1 MTLTLSTEQTVPR
14 LLLASLRRHP
24 RALLRL
30 AAWSVLEVTPL
41 LLSGYAIAQALDAG
55 FIAGRPETGLAWLS
69 VLGAAVFLGALATG
83 QVYRILAE
91 IVEPFRDDLVDGV
104 VGGALQRSTVLG
116 GRADSGAV
124 ARLTHQVEVV
134 RDNFAGLLLL
144 TRSFVVSAISAIIGI
159 AALTGVVALLVLPPL
174 LAGLTFFLASLRSMM
189 ARQRDYVLTDEAVA
203 ESASTV
209 VHSLR
214 DVVACGGDDR
224 ACARVQ
230 RDVEAHAVAERIVAR
245 MSAIRTV
252 TVAVGGWLPAVGL
265 LVGAHWLLT
274 TGLTLGAIT
283 GGLIYLTQGLL
294 PALRALVDGLGAGGL
309 RLVVTL
315 DRLVEAGERVTRSRA
330 ARQQTPAGHDLVV
343 DGVTFC
349 YGRHAEPV
357 VKALDMVIPEGQH
370 LAMVG
375 PSGAG
380 KSTLAGLLAAT
391 HVPDQGQVR
400 LGGVPVADLDP
411 QSLARHRVLIP
422 QEAYVFAG
430 TLGENLRYLHPSAT
444 RAELDAVVAD
454 LGLRALV
461 DRLGGYDAV
470 LDPGTL
476 SAGQRQLIAVARAHL
491 TPVPVLIL
499 DEATCHLDH
508 ATEERVERVLAGRK
522 GGTLIVVA
530 HRINSALR
538 AQRVVLMDGASL
550 VMGTHRELLATAPLY
565 RDLVMGYG
573 QQ

>member
-1 MTLTLSTEQTVPR
+1 MTLTLSTEPTVPR
-14 LLLASLRRHP
+14 LLLAALRRHP

-30 AAWSVLEVTPL
+30 AAWSVLEVAPL
-41 LLSGYAIAQALDAG
+41 LLSGYAIAHALDAG

-69 VLGAAVFLGALATG
+69 VLGAAVLVGALATG
-83 QVYRILAE
+83 RVYRILAE

-116 GRADSGAV
+116 GRPDSGAV

-144 TRSFVVSAISAIIGI
+144 TRSFIVSTISAIVGI
-159 AALTGVVALLVLPPL
+159 AALTGMVALLVLPPL
-174 LAGLTFFLASLRSMM
+174 LAGLALFLASLRSMM
-189 ARQRDYVLTDEAVA
+189 ARQRDHVLTDEAVA
-203 ESASTV
+203 ESASTIAR
-209 VHSLR
+209 SLR
-214 DVVACGGDDR
+214 DVVACGGEEQ

-230 RDVEAHAVAERIVAR
+230 RDVEAHAAAERVVAR
-245 MSAIRTV
+245 MAAIRTF

-315 DRLVEAGERVTRSRA
+315 DRLVEAGEQAMPMRSA
-330 ARQQTPAGHDLVV
+330 QQRTPDGHDLVV

-349 YGRHAEPV
+349 YGRQAEPV
-357 VKALDMVIPEGQH
+357 VKALNMVIPKGQH

-391 HVPDQGQVR
+391 HVPDQGEVR

-430 TLGENLRYLHPSAT
+430 TLGENF
-444 RAELDAVVAD
+444 
-454 LGLRALV
+454 
-461 DRLGGYDAV
+461 
-470 LDPGTL
+470 
-476 SAGQRQLIAVARAHL
+476 
-491 TPVPVLIL
+491 
-499 DEATCHLDH
+499 
-508 ATEERVERVLAGRK
+508 
-522 GGTLIVVA
+522 
-530 HRINSALR
+530 
-538 AQRVVLMDGASL
+538 
-550 VMGTHRELLATAPLY
+550 
-565 RDLVMGYG
+565 
-573 QQ
+573 